1 MTTIPAMPS
10 PPAYSREVVILAHEG
25 VNLLDVAGP
34 AQVFATAAALRR
46 NDAAPAYR
54 LTLVTK
60 SGGPTATPT
69 GIAIVTAGL
78 AEVADRPID
87 TLIVA
92 GGPGVHAL
100 RQDLELVGWIARRA
114 TGARRTCS
122 VCTGAFLLAAAGL
135 LDGRRA
141 TTHWRWA
148 SALQAQYPKVRV
160 EADPI
165 YLQDGPIWSSAG
177 VSAGIDLALALV
189 EADLGHPAALEVARY
204 LVVFLKR
211 PGSQA
216 QFSAALAGRVGE
228 NGQFGDLHAWIRANL
243 GCDLRVERLAER
255 MAMSPRNF
263 ARTYAAATG
272 ATPAKGVEAMR
283 VETARRLLEDTA
295 RSIGWVA
302 RQCGFG
308 DDERMRR
315 SFMRRVGVTPSDYR
329 ERFRTG
335 RPDLPYPDG
344 AGSDDVQSDSGAAAS
359 RSADHRPS

>member
-1 MTTIPAMPS
+1 MTTIPAMPA
-10 PPAYSREVVILAHEG
+10 PPAPSREVVILAYEG

-34 AQVFATAAALRR
+34 AQAFATAAARAPKA
-46 NDAAPAYR
+46 AAPPYR

-60 SGGPTATPT
+60 SGGPAATAT
-69 GIAIVTAGL
+69 GIAIVTAAL
-78 AEVADRPID
+78 ADLADRPID

-100 RQDLELVGWIARRA
+100 RHDPELVAWIAGRA
-114 TGARRTCS
+114 SLARRTCS

-148 SALQAQYPKVRV
+148 SALQAHYPKVRV

-165 YLQDGPIWSSAG
+165 YVQDGAIWTSAG
-177 VSAGIDLALALV
+177 VSAGIDLALALI
-189 EADLGHPAALEVARY
+189 EADLGHAVALEVARY

-216 QFSAALAGRVGE
+216 QFTAKLAGRAGG
-228 NGQFGDLHAWIRANL
+228 NGRFGDLDAWIAANL
-243 GCDLRVERLAER
+243 GRDLRVERLAER

-263 ARTYAAATG
+263 ARAYAAATG
-272 ATPAKGVEAMR
+272 ATPAKAVEAIR
-283 VETARRLLEDTA
+283 VEAARRLLEDTA

-302 RQCGFG
+302 RACGFG
-308 DDERMRR
+308 EDERMRR
-315 SFMRRVGVTPSDYR
+315 SFLRWVGVTPSDYR
-329 ERFRTG
+329 ERFRSG
-335 RPDLPYPDG
+335 RPDARLLDGAYPDPV
-344 AGSDDVQSDSGAAAS
+344 A
-359 RSADHRPS
+359 R

>member
-1 MTTIPAMPS
+1 MTTIPAMPA
-10 PPAYSREVVILAHEG
+10 PPAPCRQVVILAYEG

-34 AQVFATAAALRR
+34 AQVFATAAALAREG
-46 NDAAPAYR
+46 ALPPYR
-54 LTLVTK
+54 LTLVAKT
-60 SGGPTATPT
+60 GGPTATPT

-92 GGPGVHAL
+92 GGPGVYAL
-100 RQDLELVGWIARRA
+100 RQDLELVGWIAGRA
-114 TGARRTCS
+114 AAARRTCS

-165 YLQDGPIWSSAG
+165 YVQDGPIWSSAG

-189 EADLGHPAALEVARY
+189 EADLGHAAALEVARY

-216 QFSAALAGRVGE
+216 QFSAALAGRAGG

-243 GCDLRVERLAER
+243 GRDLRVERLAER

-283 VETARRLLEDTA
+283 VEAARRLLEDTA

-329 ERFRTG
+329 ERFRAG
-335 RPDLPYPDG
+335 RPDTLCPDG
-344 AGSDDVQSDSGAAAS
+344 ADSNDVAAAS
-359 RSADHRPS
+359 RGRPDRRLS

>member
-1 MTTIPAMPS
+1 MTTIPATPA
-10 PPAYSREVVILAHEG
+10 PPPSREVVILAYAG

-34 AQVFATAAALRR
+34 AQAFTTAAALAPQ
-46 NDAAPAYR
+46 DAAPPYR

-60 SGGPTATPT
+60 AGGPTATST
-69 GIAIVTAGL
+69 GIAIVTDAL
-78 AEVADRPID
+78 ADLADRPID

-100 RQDLELVGWIARRA
+100 RRDPEMVAWIAGRA
-114 TGARRTCS
+114 TLARRTCS

-148 SALQAQYPKVRV
+148 SALQAHYPKVRV

-165 YLQDGPIWSSAG
+165 YVQDGPIWSSAG

-189 EADLGHPAALEVARY
+189 EADLGHAAAIEVARY

-216 QFSAALAGRVGE
+216 QFSAPLAGQALGDGR
-228 NGQFGDLHAWIRANL
+228 FGDLHAWISADL
-243 GCDLRVERLAER
+243 GRDLRVERLAER

-263 ARTYAAATG
+263 ARAYAAATG
-272 ATPAKGVEAMR
+272 ATPAKAVEAMR
-283 VETARRLLEDTA
+283 VEAARRLLEETS
-295 RSIGWVA
+295 RPIGWVA

-315 SFMRRVGVTPSDYR
+315 SFLRWIGVTPSDYR
-329 ERFRTG
+329 DRFRTG
-335 RPDLPYPDG
+335 RPDPRHADG
-344 AGSDDVQSDSGAAAS
+344 AHPATVAS
-359 RSADHRPS
+359 QA

>member
-1 MTTIPAMPS
+1 MTTIPAMPA
-10 PPAYSREVVILAHEG
+10 PQAPCRQVVILAYEG

-34 AQVFATAAALRR
+34 AQVFATAAALAR
-46 NDAAPAYR
+46 NDAAPPYR

-69 GIAIVTAGL
+69 GIAIVTAAL
-78 AEVADRPID
+78 AAVADRPID

-92 GGPGVHAL
+92 GGPGVYAL
-100 RQDLELVGWIARRA
+100 RQDLELARWIAGRA
-114 TGARRTCS
+114 AAARRTCS

-165 YLQDGPIWSSAG
+165 YVQDGPIWSSAG

-189 EADLGHPAALEVARY
+189 EADLGHAAALEVARY

-211 PGSQA
+211 PGSQT
-216 QFSAALAGRVGE
+216 QFSAALAGRGE
-228 NGQFGDLHAWIRANL
+228 GNGQFGDLHAWIGANL
-243 GCDLRVERLAER
+243 GRDLRVERLAER

-263 ARTYAAATG
+263 ARAYAAATG
-272 ATPAKGVEAMR
+272 ATPAKAVEAIR
-283 VETARRLLEDTA
+283 VEAARRLLEDTA

-315 SFMRRVGVTPSDYR
+315 SFMRWVGVTPSDYR
-329 ERFRTG
+329 ERFRSG
-335 RPDLPYPDG
+335 RPDPRLLDGAYPDTV
-344 AGSDDVQSDSGAAAS
+344 ARRA
-359 RSADHRPS
+359 